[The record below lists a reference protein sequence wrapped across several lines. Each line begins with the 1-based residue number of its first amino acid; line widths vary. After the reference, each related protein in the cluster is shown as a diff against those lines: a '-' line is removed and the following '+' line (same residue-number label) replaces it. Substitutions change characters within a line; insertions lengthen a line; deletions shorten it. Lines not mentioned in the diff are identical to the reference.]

1 MGLIAPTNTLAI
13 SDRIG
18 KRYYF
23 TLIAA
28 VSGSPDSGSLYGDD
42 FYAMCHVCPNGDPD
56 IETAT
61 LTSANNSDA
70 AWSTTTDAWVIA
82 TGMMGSISSSYSVI
96 GALTQH
102 FSSATS
108 GGQRLITGGWNQYLE
123 TSDTTGTDYVNMP
136 TIVSAGTGVRIS
148 EYFRRVA
155 NIGGLRARNVFYD
168 APDPFE
174 FGLITGTGAG
184 VTYTDIGDFGAGTVN
199 SLANGANFAATR
211 LKLVVPAG
219 SQWTVPCT
227 LDLEV
232 VTEPNGDT
240 VTVSQAVGAMI
251 AGDSQ
256 LVGLDETYR
265 YTKVLGVTA
274 SVGSPA
280 FGDTLV
286 IENVFE
292 RVIEL

>member
-42 FYAMCHVCPNGDPD
+42 FYAMCHVCPDGDPD

-61 LTSANNSDA
+61 LSSANSSDS
-70 AWSTTTDAWVIA
+70 AWNTSSDPWVIA
-82 TGMMGSISSSYSVI
+82 TGMMSFMSSSYSVI

-102 FSSATS
+102 FSTATS
-108 GGQRLITGGWNQYLE
+108 GGQRLLTGGWNQYLE
-123 TSDTTGTDYVNMP
+123 TADPTGTPYVNMP
-136 TIVSAGTGVRIS
+136 TIVSEGTGVRIS

-168 APDPFE
+168 APDAFE
-174 FGLITGTGAG
+174 FGLITGTGSG
-184 VTYTDIGDFGAGTVN
+184 ITYTDIGNFGEGTVN

-211 LKLVVPAG
+211 LNLVVPTG

-240 VTVSQAVGAMI
+240 VTVSQAVPAMV
-251 AGDSQ
+251 AGENQ

-265 YTKVLGVTA
+265 FTKVLGVTV
-274 SVGSPA
+274 SSGSPA
-280 FGDTLV
+280 NGDTLV
-286 IENVFE
+286 IQNVFE